1 MENDK
6 EKIEDLNNNKLNEM
20 VDIGVWTRKKT
31 KNDNKETKENYNEE
45 KEKL

>member
-20 VDIGVWTRKKT
+20 VDIGVWTRKKI

-45 KEKL
+45 KL